1 MIPHHSC
8 LDVKTITPF
17 VHGSLF
23 PLSIHCWNSDL
34 QNFQTA
40 KTKSKDTWEKVTQR
54 EVLWNITPRVEF
66 SDPNYKLIQIL
77 YSQLWRI
84 SKIHKPG
91 SLHNQPERSSIANE
105 FVYTCMRIHVRYYKM
120 GGMWDKTFPV
130 SSSYLVFQRQPLVLD
145 FDNFGHQ
152 RTSSSGV
159 WKCRVMPWWQGIT
172 ARELKVK
179 LKVWGLM
186 PYCQGITQHNDEGRC
201 LCF

>member
-17 VHGSLF
+17 IHGSLF
-23 PLSIHCWNSDL
+23 SLSIRCWNSDP

-105 FVYTCMRIHVRYYKM
+105 FVYTCMRIHVRYYPM
-120 GGMWDKTFPV
+120 GGIVRQDFSSVEQLFGFSKT
-130 SSSYLVFQRQPLVLD
+130 
-145 FDNFGHQ
+145 
-152 RTSSSGV
+152 TSGS
-159 WKCRVMPWWQGIT
+159 RFWQFWTSENVKIGC
-172 ARELKVK
+172 LKV
-179 LKVWGLM
+179 
-186 PYCQGITQHNDEGRC
+186 
-201 LCF
+201 

>member
-1 MIPHHSC
+1 
-8 LDVKTITPF
+8 VK
-17 VHGSLF
+17 
-23 PLSIHCWNSDL
+23 D
-34 QNFQTA
+34 
-40 KTKSKDTWEKVTQR
+40 SK
-54 EVLWNITPRVEF
+54 N
-66 SDPNYKLIQIL
+66 
-77 YSQLWRI
+77 
-84 SKIHKPG
+84 HKPG

-105 FVYTCMRIHVRYYKM
+105 FVYTCMRMHVRYYPM

-152 RTSSSGV
+152 RMSSSGV

-186 PYCQGITQHNDEGRC
+186 LYCQGITQDNDQGSCFRCRVSRRALHSGILKNARSAGKTLHNATSNWGPMK
-201 LCF
+201 L